1 MSFCLRSIPHLVN
14 VSSYSLLH
22 RYKSTIPE
30 VAPQYSPI
38 LIGPINESGT
48 ECVGNK
54 SNNSIKAGYPKDK
67 MESKNGPRFSMLLT
81 KTSFPKAVSYIYEK
95 QEKDLNTS
103 EMWDKA
109 QLTGVIQKIEK
120 TPAIVNSPDC

>member
-1 MSFCLRSIPHLVN
+1 MSFCLRSIPHFVN

-30 VAPQYSPI
+30 KAPQYSPI
-38 LIGPINESGT
+38 LTGPINESDT
-48 ECVGNK
+48 ERVGNK
-54 SNNSIKAGYPKDK
+54 SNNSIKAAYPEDK
-67 MESKNGPRFSMLLT
+67 MESKNGPRFLMLLT

-95 QEKDLNTS
+95 QEKDLNTP
-103 EMWDKA
+103 EMWDQA

-120 TPAIVNSPDC
+120 TLDDH

>member
-1 MSFCLRSIPHLVN
+1 MSFCLRSIPHFVN

-30 VAPQYSPI
+30 KAPQYSPI
-38 LIGPINESGT
+38 LIGPINESDT
-48 ECVGNK
+48 ERVGNK
-54 SNNSIKAGYPKDK
+54 SNNSIKAAYPEDK
-67 MESKNGPRFSMLLT
+67 MESKNGPRFLMLLT

-95 QEKDLNTS
+95 QEKDLNTP
-103 EMWDKA
+103 EMWDQA

-120 TPAIVNSPDC
+120 TLDDH